1 MDAKSIN
8 FTNSFEVKKLIY
20 GFLTDEL
27 RKEKMTEVGISN
39 IKILSQSS
47 KSVRF
52 TFESI
57 VDGFPIPSDGSLELE
72 ANLLKRIASIK
83 S

>member
-1 MDAKSIN
+1 MGTKEIV
-8 FTNSFEVKKLIY
+8 FTNNIEIKKLIHE
-20 GFLTDEL
+20 FLINEL
-27 RKEKMTEVGISN
+27 KKEKMTEVEISN

-57 VDGFPIPSDGSLELE
+57 VDGFPIPCDGSLELIQL
-72 ANLLKRIASIK
+72 NQD
-83 S
+83 